1 MERAELLALVCD
13 VYWDFVTILGQ
24 VLYLIVSI
32 PYTLNRLYWRH
43 RVEEWDRH
51 VIQERANNGKLMFH
65 NQKDVV
71 SYFDLCLLR
80 QSRSPEIAGNRC

>member
-32 PYTLNRLYWRH
+32 PDTLNRLYWRQ

-51 VIQERANNGKLMFH
+51 VILERANNGKLMFH

-71 SYFDLCLLR
+71 SYFDIWFT
-80 QSRSPEIAGNRC
+80 STIKIT